1 MSKKIN
7 IDEIMEE
14 YTERVGESYDKS
26 RDLGKLYA
34 KRPQK
39 TNNKRYNVRCLAPA
53 LVCTV
58 LLLAIVGTLP
68 FIERLNDSYLEYTNG
83 GGNLFGSL
91 KGDKGDVGAAGSVG
105 GNKGDGGGNKNDQ
118 SGNGDK
124 DEDGAGGNS
133 HIPEGE
139 QGANGV
145 DGPSKPVKS
154 DTVLLGQSFFTDRT
168 VPKVE
173 CSSIS
178 VQEIDIENAP
188 EGLFPDRFCVTL
200 LIWEGDYLAATL
212 NYVREDVSADE
223 FEAYKNYSDKAEL
236 HGFELSYRITRLESG
251 LYRYSMHFNEEGA
264 DCYVDIYESVQ
275 KEIDEV
281 LTDFF
286 G

>member
-14 YTERVGESYDKS
+14 YTERVGESYDRS

-34 KRPQK
+34 KRAQK
-39 TNNKRYNVRCLAPA
+39 ANNKRYNVRRLAPA
-53 LVCTV
+53 LVCAV

-68 FIERLNDSYLEYTNG
+68 FIERLNDSYLEYTNS

-105 GNKGDGGGNKNDQ
+105 GNKGDGGENKNDQ

-124 DEDGAGGNS
+124 DEDGSGGNS
-133 HIPEGE
+133 HRPGGE
-139 QGANGV
+139 PGANGADGVDGV

-154 DTVLLGQSFFTDRT
+154 DTVLLGQSFFVDRT

-173 CSSIS
+173 CSSVS
-178 VQEIDIENAP
+178 VREIDIENAP

-212 NYVREDVSADE
+212 NYVCEDVSADE
-223 FEAYKNYSDKAEL
+223 FEAYKNY
-236 HGFELSYRITRLESG
+236 
-251 LYRYSMHFNEEGA
+251 
-264 DCYVDIYESVQ
+264 V
-275 KEIDEV
+275 
-281 LTDFF
+281 
-286 G
+286 